1 MNRGEIV
8 KTKNIRTVV
17 YHVLVCGFG
26 LAMLYPLCWMFM
38 SSFKE
43 TSTIFTTAGS
53 LIPEKFTLENYANG
67 WRGFAGVSFGTFF
80 KNSLFIAV
88 VGTIGTLAS
97 SACVAYGFQ
106 GQEDLI
112 RRHAGVYDAAG
123 TDSYGAPVSVV

>member
-67 WRGFAGVSFGTFF
+67 WRGFAGVSFGSCGNHRNPGIFRMCGIRICQM
-80 KNSLFIAV
+80 SV
-88 VGTIGTLAS
+88 
-97 SACVAYGFQ
+97 Q

-123 TDSYGAPVSVV
+123 TDPYGAPVSVV